1 MPTASSAVAAYV
13 GKMKA
18 RVIVIDDQ
26 EAIRR
31 LIRRT
36 LESRGYSVFEASDG
50 AAGLKLLA
58 QEAAE
63 VVITDIFM
71 PGQDGIVTLRQIRK
85 EFPQV
90 KVIVISGGD
99 STGTLDMR
107 RDAELLGAVRTL
119 GKPFTGAELA
129 RLVEAV
135 LEGTE

>member
-1 MPTASSAVAAYV
+1 M
-13 GKMKA
+13 
-18 RVIVIDDQ
+18 RIIVIDDQ

-50 AAGLKLLA
+50 ADGLRLLA
-58 QEAAE
+58 QQAADL
-63 VVITDIFM
+63 VITDIFM
-71 PGQDGIVTLRQIRK
+71 PGLDGIETLRQIRK

-107 RDAELLGAVRTL
+107 RDAEFLGAVRSL
-119 GKPFTGAELA
+119 AKPFTTTELVG
-129 RLVEAV
+129 LVEE
-135 LEGTE
+135 LLGPR

>member
-1 MPTASSAVAAYV
+1 M
-13 GKMKA
+13 
-18 RVIVIDDQ
+18 RIIVIDDQ

-50 AAGLKLLA
+50 ADGLRLLA
-58 QEAAE
+58 QQAADL
-63 VVITDIFM
+63 VITDIFM
-71 PGQDGIVTLRQIRK
+71 PGLDGIETLRQIRK

-107 RDAELLGAVRTL
+107 RDAEFLGAVRSL
-119 GKPFTGAELA
+119 AKPFTTTELVG
-129 RLVEAV
+129 LVEEV
-135 LEGTE
+135 LGPR